1 MFNNFTEEARRM
13 LINAKNEMKNL
24 NHPYIGSEHL
34 LLAIL
39 KDKNEVSNKLKD
51 YDLNYDSFK
60 SQIIKALNLNNIIG

>member
-13 LINAKNEMKNL
+13 LINAKNEMNNL

-60 SQIIKALNLNNIIG
+60 SQIIKW